1 MKIVLIIGDGM
12 ADRAVE
18 ALGFKTPLQVTE
30 HRNLDA
36 LVRNGSSGTMD
47 TIDAGVAP
55 GSDTAHLA
63 LLGHNPYE
71 IYSGRGPFEAAGVG
85 IEVRPGDVAFRANFS
100 TVDANNIVIDR
111 RAGRIKDRTAE
122 LAKDL
127 NMKIAGV
134 QIICRESTGHR
145 AALVL
150 RGKGLG
156 HNLSDTDPHKLGEK
170 VKTAKALDKRSAKAA
185 KVLNEFMKRSRAILE
200 THPVNIERKKQGLPP
215 ANSLLTRGVGV
226 VPTIE
231 KFEEKY
237 GIKGSCVCGTGLI
250 AGVMRACGLETI
262 LVPKGGDLDS
272 DLIAKANHAISL
284 LKTNE
289 FCLLHV
295 KGTDNRSH
303 DGDVEGKKKMIGKL
317 DEMIGFLTTN
327 LKEDA
332 VFAVCADHSTPLEV
346 RDHTADPVP
355 LCISGRQVRKDGVQ
369 RYDEISCSKGALGRI
384 KGTRLIHILLD
395 LAGKSK
401 LYGA

>member
-18 ALGFKTPLQVTE
+18 ALGFKTPLQVTG

-63 LLGHNPYE
+63 LLGYNPYE
-71 IYSGRGPFEAAGVG
+71 IYTGRGPFEAAGVG

-100 TVDANNIVIDR
+100 TVDENDVVTDR
-111 RAGRIKDRTAE
+111 RAGRIKDRTSE

-215 ANSLLTRGVGV
+215 ANRLLTRGVGI
-226 VPTIE
+226 VPAIP

-284 LKTNE
+284 LKTND

-317 DEMIGFLTTN
+317 DEMIGFLTAN

-355 LCISGRQVRKDGVQ
+355 LCISGRQVRKDGVE
-369 RYDEISCSKGALGRI
+369 RYDEISCARGALGRI

>member
-18 ALGFKTPLQVTE
+18 ALGFKTPLQVTG
-30 HRNLDA
+30 HKNLDA

-47 TIDAGVAP
+47 TIEAGVRP

-63 LLGHNPYE
+63 LLGYDPYA

-85 IEVRPGDVAFRANFS
+85 LDVRPGDVAFRANFA
-100 TVDANNIVIDR
+100 TVDANDVVIDR
-111 RAGRIKDRTAE
+111 RAGRIKDGTAE
-122 LAKDL
+122 LAKVL
-127 NMKIAGV
+127 NMKISGV
-134 QIICRESTGHR
+134 EILCKESTGHR
-145 AALVL
+145 AAIII

-156 HNLSDTDPHKLGEK
+156 HNVSDTDPHKLGEK
-170 VKTAKALDKRSAKAA
+170 IKVSKALDKKAAKTA
-185 KVLNEFMKRSRAILE
+185 KVLNEFMKRSRKILE
-200 THPVNIERKKQGLPP
+200 NHPVNLERKKQGLPP

-226 VPTIE
+226 APTIE
-231 KFEEKY
+231 KFEERY

-250 AGVMRACGLETI
+250 SGVMRTCGLETI

-284 LKTNE
+284 LRTND
-289 FCLLHV
+289 FCLVHV

-303 DGDVEGKKKMIGKL
+303 DGDVEGKKKMIGL
-317 DEMIGFLTTN
+317 IDEMIGFLREN
-327 LKEDA
+327 LKED
-332 VFAVCADHSTPLEV
+332 VVYAVCADHSTPLEV
-346 RDHTADPVP
+346 KDHTADPVP

-369 RYDEISCSKGALGRI
+369 SYDEISCSKGALGRI
-384 KGTRLIHILLD
+384 RGGRLIHILLD